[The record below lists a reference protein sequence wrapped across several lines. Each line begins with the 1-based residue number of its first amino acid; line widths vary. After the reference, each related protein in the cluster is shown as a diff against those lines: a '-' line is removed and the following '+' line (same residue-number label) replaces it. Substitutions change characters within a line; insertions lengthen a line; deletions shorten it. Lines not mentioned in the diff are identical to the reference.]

1 MKASEIRD
9 LPLDDIRQRLT
20 DAKEELFNLR
30 FQNATGQ
37 LDNYK
42 RLGELRKDVARL
54 KTILREHELAQDEP
68 GVASARPAKEKGGR

>member
-9 LPLDDIRQRLT
+9 LPLDDIRQRLEDT
-20 DAKEELFNLR
+20 KEELFNLR

-42 RLGELRKDVARL
+42 RLTELRKDVARL
-54 KTILREHELAQDEP
+54 KTILREHELDAA
-68 GVASARPAKEKGGR
+68 ASAGSPTSAGSENA